1 METNN
6 TSKLIKNLL
15 RKGISFDRGEKDLFT
30 KYDYYQVINAY
41 KNLFIVDVEN
51 IDTIKRNVLNNID
64 IDRINELYHKSK
76 SVGLTKAEEA
86 EQKKLRKAYLAAIR
100 KNLRGSLNRIDIQNK
115 DGSIENLGEKYGKK
129 LDKN

>member
-1 METNN
+1 MYN
-6 TSKLIKNLL
+6 TTECTLGVFLVPNFVRRFREYI
-15 RKGISFDRGEKDLFT
+15 
-30 KYDYYQVINAY
+30 
-41 KNLFIVDVEN
+41 
-51 IDTIKRNVLNNID
+51 
-64 IDRINELYHKSK
+64 
-76 SVGLTKAEEA
+76 GLTKAEEA

>member
-1 METNN
+1 M
-6 TSKLIKNLL
+6 
-15 RKGISFDRGEKDLFT
+15 
-30 KYDYYQVINAY
+30 
-41 KNLFIVDVEN
+41 
-51 IDTIKRNVLNNID
+51 NNID

-100 KNLRGSLNRIDIQNK
+100 KNLRGSDIQNK

>member
-1 METNN
+1 M
-6 TSKLIKNLL
+6 
-15 RKGISFDRGEKDLFT
+15 
-30 KYDYYQVINAY
+30 
-41 KNLFIVDVEN
+41 
-51 IDTIKRNVLNNID
+51 NNID

-86 EQKKLRKAYLAAIR
+86 EQKKLR

>member
-1 METNN
+1 M
-6 TSKLIKNLL
+6 
-15 RKGISFDRGEKDLFT
+15 
-30 KYDYYQVINAY
+30 
-41 KNLFIVDVEN
+41 
-51 IDTIKRNVLNNID
+51 NNID

-100 KNLRGSLNRIDIQNK
+100 KNLRGSLNRIDIQIK
-115 DGSIENLGEKYGKK
+115 DGSIENPGEKYGKK

>member
-1 METNN
+1 MNN
-6 TSKLIKNLL
+6 
-15 RKGISFDRGEKDLFT
+15 
-30 KYDYYQVINAY
+30 V
-41 KNLFIVDVEN
+41 
-51 IDTIKRNVLNNID
+51 D

-86 EQKKLRKAYLAAIR
+86 K
-100 KNLRGSLNRIDIQNK
+100 QNK

>member
-1 METNN
+1 M
-6 TSKLIKNLL
+6 
-15 RKGISFDRGEKDLFT
+15 
-30 KYDYYQVINAY
+30 
-41 KNLFIVDVEN
+41 
-51 IDTIKRNVLNNID
+51 NNID

-115 DGSIENLGEKYGKK
+115 DGSIENLGEKYGKNRI
-129 LDKN
+129 LWNNLRNCRLYCRNLLMRSS

>member
-1 METNN
+1 MSGE
-6 TSKLIKNLL
+6 NLNL
-15 RKGISFDRGEKDLFT
+15 VSF
-30 KYDYYQVINAY
+30 
-41 KNLFIVDVEN
+41 
-51 IDTIKRNVLNNID
+51 
-64 IDRINELYHKSK
+64 SK